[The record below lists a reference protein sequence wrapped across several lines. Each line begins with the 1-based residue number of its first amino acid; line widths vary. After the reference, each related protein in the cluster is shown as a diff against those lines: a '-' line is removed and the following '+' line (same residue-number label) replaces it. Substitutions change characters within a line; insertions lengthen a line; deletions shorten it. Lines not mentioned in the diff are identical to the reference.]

1 MKKLFWDRK
10 DDSLRLRNN
19 PEWCNIVIDNN
30 NKMTIDYQ
38 DSFNKKTLT
47 KKFSK
52 ATAAMDVARIV
63 YDKLSCH
70 MRGEKEEFNPDLPGE
85 WNIK

>member
-1 MKKLFWDRK
+1 MKRLFWDKK
-10 DDSLRLRNN
+10 DDSLCLRNN
-19 PEWCNIVIDNN
+19 PEWCNIVIDKN

-52 ATAAMDVARIV
+52 ATAAMDIARIV

-70 MRGEKEEFNPDLPGE
+70 MRGKKEEFNPDLPGE